1 MEGAGFG
8 DGIVRSESREK
19 RIRRGVEAGRAGA
32 SDIGGKRKGCL
43 DLDFVEEEAWRRI
56 LAERIDWDSAKSR
69 ERKER
74 NCCSFKRGC
83 MLE

>member
-19 RIRRGVEAGRAGA
+19 RIRRGVETGRVSA
-32 SDIGGKRKGCL
+32 SDMGGKRKGWL
-43 DLDFVEEEAWRRI
+43 DGDFVEQEAWRRM

-69 ERKER
+69 KRNER
-74 NCCSFKRGC
+74 NCCSSQR
-83 MLE
+83 L